1 LSKFHEIIRNW
12 EVFGY
17 NPGPDAGFT
26 QRATIDVALGEFYVL
41 SGLMREK
48 NTLSE
53 TRNAFWVYSLARK
66 KWSKVYENENASS
79 EYWVQM
85 ESKEPRPRFAHQLV
99 YDPNRKCQYMF
110 GGNPGEASQPNLRL
124 DDFWELHLTRP
135 SPKDILRKAQ
145 FHIRKQ
151 RFIELSQGG
160 DKSAALQ
167 YLQVNVSKVV
177 NHDDP
182 SESQTFRELAMYLF
196 AWNGNKSTM
205 EDLNVGGM
213 AVDATTKSG
222 TSI

>member
-1 LSKFHEIIRNW
+1 
-12 EVFGY
+12 
-17 NPGPDAGFT
+17 
-26 QRATIDVALGEFYVL
+26 
-41 SGLMREK
+41 
-48 NTLSE
+48 
-53 TRNAFWVYSLARK
+53 
-66 KWSKVYENENASS
+66 
-79 EYWVQM
+79 
-85 ESKEPRPRFAHQLV
+85 
-99 YDPNRKCQYMF
+99 MF

-160 DKSAALQ
+160 DKVSALQ

-196 AWNGNKSTM
+196 AWNGAKSPM
-205 EDLNVGGM
+205 EELNVGGM
-213 AVDATTKSG
+213 AVDASAKSG
-222 TSI
+222 TRALYRQLCCKNHVVRKPAFIFPRLHERTESKFSRFSSDCLIQFFYEWNGLCVTHSRDRAQTSSTIEE